1 MKVISTAVPVPQSKS
16 AAAGMLPIAALLAA
30 VLLWGT
36 SFAAMKSAV
45 GWMDPFSVMW
55 ARMAVASLILAPL
68 AFRLRPRN
76 TLPGDWKLILPMVL
90 LQPCLYFLLES
101 NALRLTTSAQAGVI
115 SATVPLLVAFG
126 AATMLREKVT
136 RRQVGGLVFSLLGVV
151 VLTAAG
157 RPDEQA
163 VNPVLGN
170 IMEFGAML
178 CAAGYMLLL
187 KHLSPRYN
195 PWTLTG
201 LQALAGAIFFLPG
214 APGVLASGADLWSIH
229 GLNLLYLGAFVTLGA
244 FGLYNWGI
252 SKVPAARASAFIN
265 LIPVVALML
274 GWTVMGESLNPVQ
287 VIATAAVIAGVYVSQ
302 RGKR

>member
-1 MKVISTAVPVPQSKS
+1 MNSISTPTVRDSS
-16 AAAGMLPIAALLAA
+16 APAAGMLPVLALLAA
-30 VLLWGT
+30 VFLWGT
-36 SFAAMKSAV
+36 SFAAMKTAV
-45 GWMDPFSVMW
+45 GRMDPLSVMW
-55 ARMAVASLILAPL
+55 ARMAVASLILAPF

-76 TLPGDWKLILPMVL
+76 YRSGDWKLLLPMVL

-126 AATMLREKVT
+126 AASMLREKVT
-136 RRQVGGLVFSLLGVV
+136 SRQVSGLVFSLLGVV
-151 VLTAAG
+151 ALTAAG

-163 VNPVLGN
+163 ANPVLGN
-170 IMEFGAML
+170 VLEFGAML

-201 LQALAGAIFFLPG
+201 LQTLAGVIFFLPG
-214 APGVLASGADLWSIH
+214 APGVLAPGAVDLLSAH
-229 GLNLLYLGAFVTLGA
+229 GLTLLYLGAFVTLGA

-252 SKVPAARASAFIN
+252 SQVPAARASAFIN
-265 LIPVVALML
+265 LIPVMALILGWSML
-274 GWTVMGESLNPVQ
+274 GEALNGVQ
-287 VIATAAVIAGVYVSQ
+287 MFAAVAVIAGVYVSQ
-302 RGKR
+302 RGRG